1 MRPLVAAPATVA
13 GFAPYGWLIDA
24 ALGDTPPNRG
34 TGPTG
39 GTGPGRPVNG
49 GTSRRVDGLT
59 GLDLTAGGGAPCLA
73 VFQARAQA
81 PAGPWRVLERHRLGT
96 QTFLPLRGVR
106 MLVLVALGDAAPD
119 EATLK
124 AFLVGGGQ
132 GITLRAG
139 VWHHGLIALDA
150 GDFVVLERAAPE
162 TDCEFA
168 TLVRA
173 VAVTLGAAS
182 AAG

>member
-13 GFAPYGWLIDA
+13 GSRLTAGSSTRRSATRRRD
-24 ALGDTPPNRG
+24 RG
-34 TGPTG
+34 AGPTG

-59 GLDLTAGGGAPCLA
+59 GLDLTASSGAPCLA
-73 VFQARAQA
+73 VFQARARA

-150 GDFVVLERAAPE
+150 GDFVVLKLGRAG
-162 TDCEFA
+162 DR
-168 TLVRA
+168 L
-173 VAVTLGAAS
+173 
-182 AAG
+182 